1 MELYRNT
8 MSGIGLSNW
17 RYQKMRQSVSLWRIK
32 SVDGLIFQASEF
44 REDNV

>member
-8 MSGIGLSNW
+8 MSGIGLLNW

-32 SVDGLIFQASEF
+32 SAESLIFQSSEF
-44 REDNV
+44 GEDNV